1 MPQSAVLTVPQYLEY
16 SAGGASGPATIVGAF
31 SILALV
37 LAAVGLYGVMSYT
50 VSQRTREFGVRMALG
65 ANQAGI
71 AKQVLGRGMK
81 TTMLGV
87 AIGLVLAVAATRLLA
102 GFLYGVDTLDPT
114 VFLLVTVIL
123 IVVGQLASYLPARL
137 ASKTDPMKTLRM
149 E

>member
-1 MPQSAVLTVPQYLEY
+1 
-16 SAGGASGPATIVGAF
+16 
-31 SILALV
+31 LALV